1 MRGRFINIHNILIKT
16 VNIATLIDLLQH
28 KWVEI
33 DQYEEYFNKYDIIE
47 LF

>member
-33 DQYEEYFNKYDIIE
+33 NTKNILINMT
-47 LF
+47 L